1 METVNGRVR
10 EMSAIRRTGKMG
22 LCLVAVFAIAAMA
35 ASSASAA
42 EYEVAG
48 LPEFGRCV
56 KSEPAKTGE
65 YVGSSCV
72 AVAAGH
78 KGGYNW
84 LPGPGE
90 KSKFTSFAGL
100 VKLETVGGV
109 VIACSNGTLS
119 GTYKDPKTLTATLA
133 VLGCVEEATGKL
145 CQTNPAKNGEIEA
158 TGLEGELGYIVG
170 GSKPKVGLQLKLTT
184 PVAFECHT
192 GMELP
197 SPKVLEGSFIGK
209 IGPID
214 KMHETFKATYTAV
227 HGKQVPEKFEEGV
240 PSTLILK
247 DVLSGKSEQAGITII
262 GIEEKPKALI
272 IENEERLE
280 IKAK

>member
-1 METVNGRVR
+1 
-10 EMSAIRRTGKMG
+10 MSAIRRTGRVG
-22 LCLVAVFAIAAMA
+22 LCLVAVLAIAAVA
-35 ASSASAA
+35 ATSASAA

-65 YVGSSCV
+65 YVGGNCV
-72 AVAAGH
+72 SVAAGH

-90 KSKFTSFAGL
+90 KNKYTAFAGS
-100 VKLETVGGV
+100 VTLETVGGV

-119 GTYKDPKTLTATLA
+119 GAYKDPKTLTATLS
-133 VLGCVEEATGKL
+133 VLGCLEVATGKL

-170 GSKPKVGLQLKLTT
+170 GSRPKVGLQLKLST
-184 PVAFECHT
+184 PLAFECHT

-209 IGPID
+209 IGPFD
-214 KMHETFKATYTAV
+214 RMRETFKATYTAN

-240 PSTLILK
+240 SSTLVLK
-247 DVLSGKSEQAGITII
+247 DILSSKSEQAGITII

-272 IENEERLE
+272 IENEERIE